1 MEIVFT
7 NSQIIKFKIGKFMD
21 WAITFLEINKKLKE
35 LHSLKLKNK
44 HTEAYLLASDL
55 TDLMQELEDFM
66 QKDV

>member
-1 MEIVFT
+1 
-7 NSQIIKFKIGKFMD
+7 MD

-55 TDLMQELEDFM
+55 TDLVQEFEDLM
-66 QKDV
+66 QKYA